1 MSSVY
6 PPSTY
11 LELVKQVTPQNLYS
25 QEIQK
30 VSNFSGSSLSSKR
43 EEEFRKSIIKP
54 VYFEKWT
61 MASPQ
66 IYEKIVDLGQNFWNN
81 KLIWT

>member
-1 MSSVY
+1 MC

-11 LELVKQVTPQNLYS
+11 LELVNQVTPQNLCL

-43 EEEFRKSIIKP
+43 EEEFSILKA
-54 VYFEKWT
+54 VHFNKLT
-61 MASPQ
+61 MVSHQRNA
-66 IYEKIVDLGQNFWNN
+66 KIVYLGQNFWTS
-81 KLIWT
+81 K